1 MTIIGS
7 SPPSALGEVSSAIKK
22 GGGIGRDKLA
32 YPYLDPATSVLDAVI
47 ERAKSDGVDLVM
59 VWGNP
64 RQRIPS

>member
-7 SPPSALGEVSSAIKK
+7 SPPSALGKVVVRHQEEVAGLAGTSSP
-22 GGGIGRDKLA
+22 
-32 YPYLDPATSVLDAVI
+32 PYLDPATSVLDAVI